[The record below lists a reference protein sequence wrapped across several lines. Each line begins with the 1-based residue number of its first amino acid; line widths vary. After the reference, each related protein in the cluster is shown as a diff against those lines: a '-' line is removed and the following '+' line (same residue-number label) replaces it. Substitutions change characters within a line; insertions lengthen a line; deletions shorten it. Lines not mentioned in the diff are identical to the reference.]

1 MEERL
6 SHSVSLHPSQRVF
19 PWVLPRPEDMGLSQ
33 RTAVA
38 PPVILELRQRALV
51 WAGLLSGA
59 PTRRTSHFLTSS
71 VYKLYFAILR
81 RPPFLYLLARG
92 LLSAGGEEAEGS
104 GRGREGGT
112 ASLGTQGD
120 WVQCLL
126 SSSLLQSCSSLILC
140 WGLLGQQRTE
150 V

>member
-1 MEERL
+1 
-6 SHSVSLHPSQRVF
+6 
-19 PWVLPRPEDMGLSQ
+19 MGRSTEWGTHQ
-33 RTAVA
+33 AHQ
-38 PPVILELRQRALV
+38 PF
-51 WAGLLSGA
+51 SD
-59 PTRRTSHFLTSS
+59 FLCIQT
-71 VYKLYFAILR
+71 LYFAILR
-81 RPPFLYLLARG
+81 RPPFLYLLARA